1 MGQVRPGKTTGT
13 SDAITPL
20 NETRS
25 QLSVENARFG
35 VLESRVAKIMNATIH
50 SDQTTGSWSIAEI
63 SRTAEGKALL
73 HRALDEI
80 TKGAAFKGSHRSAQF
95 LEYVVHQS
103 ALGHLDAL
111 KERVIGVELFGRV
124 PSYDTG
130 EDAVVRVTASDV
142 RKRLLQHYSG
152 NGNTSEFRIMLP
164 SGGYVPELV
173 RDTSHREHKEL
184 SEAAVAEPAKES
196 AAATVSTPAPAIGQP
211 EAKRLDWR
219 DWVLPL
225 LGTGALICGIVLSG
239 IGLRRHLPSPDIP
252 SRAPWAAMFSGAHPV
267 LIVASDPNIEE
278 IQRLAKTGVTL
289 SDYAN
294 QHYLPQNAGSLPA
307 EEVAFMRDILRGNK
321 ISTFDGEIIAGITSL
336 MPRNQ
341 SPPAVKGARDIR
353 VPDLET
359 DGDLVFL
366 GSPRSNPWTSMY
378 DPLLDFRF
386 AFDDQTHREFV
397 QDVHPGKG
405 EKSVYTPSAGG
416 FGTGDSYA
424 TISFFQNPG
433 HTGQIL
439 MIAGAN
445 GEGTE
450 AAGALVTDPTRWDS
464 LLSSCN
470 LPKTPSGVPV
480 QLLLHLGT
488 LAGSASDVQVVSCHV
503 LGSTAR

>member
-1 MGQVRPGKTTGT
+1 
-13 SDAITPL
+13 
-20 NETRS
+20 
-25 QLSVENARFG
+25 
-35 VLESRVAKIMNATIH
+35 MNATIH

-63 SRTAEGKALL
+63 ARTADGKVLL
-73 HRALDEI
+73 RRALDEI

-164 SGGYVPELV
+164 AGKYVPELV
-173 RDTSHREHKEL
+173 RDTSHQDHKEL
-184 SEAAVAEPAKES
+184 SEAIVPEPAKGP
-196 AAATVSTPAPAIGQP
+196 AIAVSIPAPAIGQP
-211 EAKRLDWR
+211 EPKPLDWR
-219 DWVLPL
+219 LWVLPS
-225 LGTGALICGIVLSG
+225 LGAAALICGIVLSG
-239 IGLRRHLPSPDIP
+239 IGLRRPLPSPDLP
-252 SRAPWAAMFSGAHPV
+252 SRAPWSAMFNGAHPV
-267 LIVASDPNIEE
+267 LIIASDPNIEE
-278 IQRLAKTGVTL
+278 IQRIGKTSVTL

-294 QHYLPQNAGSLPA
+294 QHYLPQNAGSLSS
-307 EEVAFMRDILRGNK
+307 EEVGFMKDILRGNK
-321 ISTFDGEIIAGITSL
+321 ISTFDGEIIAGLTTLI
-336 MPRNQ
+336 PRTQ
-341 SPPAVKGARDIR
+341 SRPAVKGARDIR
-353 VPDLET
+353 VQDLET
-359 DGDLVFL
+359 NGNLVFL

-378 DPLLDFRF
+378 GSLLDFRF
-386 AFDDQTHREFV
+386 AFDETTHREFI
-397 QDVHPGKG
+397 QDIHPGKG
-405 EKSVYTPSAGG
+405 EKNVYIPSAGG
-416 FGTGDSYA
+416 YDTGDSYA

-450 AAGALVTDPTRWDS
+450 AAGSLVTDPTRWDS
-464 LLSSCN
+464 LTNSCN
-470 LPKTPSGVPV
+470 LTKTPSGVPV

-503 LGSTAR
+503 LGSATR

>member
-1 MGQVRPGKTTGT
+1 MNATVHSDPTTGT
-13 SDAITPL
+13 
-20 NETRS
+20 
-25 QLSVENARFG
+25 
-35 VLESRVAKIMNATIH
+35 
-50 SDQTTGSWSIAEI
+50 WSISEI
-63 SRTAEGKALL
+63 ARTAEGKALL
-73 HRALDEI
+73 QRALDEV
-80 TKGAAFKGSHRSAQF
+80 TKGDAFKSSHRSAQF
-95 LEYVVHQS
+95 LEYVIHQS

-142 RKRLLQHYSG
+142 RKRLLQHYSA
-152 NGNTSEFRIMLP
+152 NGHTSEFRIVLP
-164 SGGYVPELV
+164 SGGYVPELI
-173 RDTSHREHKEL
+173 RDTSHRAHVGL
-184 SEAAVAEPAKES
+184 SEAPAAEPAKEGKEV
-196 AAATVSTPAPAIGQP
+196 AVLIPKPAVEQP
-211 EAKRLDWR
+211 QKKQIKGRL
-219 DWVLPL
+219 WVLSL
-225 LGTGALICGIVLSG
+225 LGSAVLICVVVLSRAELRKRSSPTDVQSRSPWGATFTGA
-239 IGLRRHLPSPDIP
+239 R
-252 SRAPWAAMFSGAHPV
+252 PV

-278 IQRLAKTGVTL
+278 IQRIAKTSVTL

-294 QHYLPQNAGSLPA
+294 QHYLPQNVASLPA
-307 EEVAFMRDILRGNK
+307 QEVVFMKDILRGNK
-321 ISTFDGEIIAGITSL
+321 ISTFDGEIIAGIASL

-341 SPPAVKGARDIR
+341 SRPAVKGARDIR
-353 VPDLET
+353 VQDLET
-359 DGDLVFL
+359 NGNLVLL
-366 GSPRSNPWTSMY
+366 GSPRSNPWALMY

-386 AFDDQTHREFV
+386 VFDDHTQREFI

-405 EKSVYTPSAGG
+405 EKNVYIPSAGG

-450 AAGALVTDPTRWDS
+450 AAGSLVTDPTRWDS
-464 LLSSCN
+464 LMNSCN
-470 LPKTPSGVPV
+470 LPSSVPV

-503 LGSTAR
+503 LGSTTH

>member
-1 MGQVRPGKTTGT
+1 
-13 SDAITPL
+13 
-20 NETRS
+20 
-25 QLSVENARFG
+25 
-35 VLESRVAKIMNATIH
+35 MNATIH

-63 SRTAEGKALL
+63 ARTADGKVLL
-73 HRALDEI
+73 RRALDEI

-164 SGGYVPELV
+164 AGKYVPELV
-173 RDTSHREHKEL
+173 RDTSHREQKEH
-184 SEAAVAEPAKES
+184 SEAAVAEPAKER
-196 AAATVSTPAPAIGQP
+196 AAVPTSTPAPVIGQP
-211 EAKRLDWR
+211 ETHSLDWR
-219 DWVLPL
+219 VWVLPM
-225 LGTGALICGIVLSG
+225 LGSVALICGIVLSG
-239 IGLRRHLPSPDIP
+239 IGLRRHIPSPDVP
-252 SRAPWAAMFSGAHPV
+252 SRAPWGATFSGAHPV

-278 IQRLAKTGVTL
+278 IQRIGKTSVTL

-294 QHYLPQNAGSLPA
+294 QHYLPQNAGSLSS
-307 EEVAFMRDILRGNK
+307 EEVGFMKDILRGNK
-321 ISTFDGEIIAGITSL
+321 ISTFDGEIIAGLTTLI
-336 MPRNQ
+336 PRTQ
-341 SPPAVKGARDIR
+341 SRPTVKGARDIR
-353 VPDLET
+353 VQDLET
-359 DGDLVFL
+359 NGNLVFL

-378 DPLLDFRF
+378 NPLLDFRF
-386 AFDDQTHREFV
+386 AFDERTQREFI

-405 EKSVYTPSAGG
+405 ERNVYIPSAGG
-416 FGTGDSYA
+416 YDTGDSYA

-450 AAGALVTDPTRWDS
+450 AAGSLVTDPTRWDS
-464 LLSSCN
+464 LVSSCS
-470 LPKTPSGVPV
+470 LPKAAAVIPV

-503 LGSTAR
+503 LGSATR

>member
-1 MGQVRPGKTTGT
+1 
-13 SDAITPL
+13 
-20 NETRS
+20 
-25 QLSVENARFG
+25 
-35 VLESRVAKIMNATIH
+35 MNATVH
-50 SDQTTGSWSIAEI
+50 SDQTTASWSIAEI
-63 SRTAEGKALL
+63 ARTAEGKALL
-73 HRALDEI
+73 QRSLDEI

-142 RKRLLQHYSG
+142 RKRLLQHYSR
-152 NGNTSEFRIMLP
+152 NGSTSEFRIMLP
-164 SGGYVPELV
+164 PGKYVPELV
-173 RDTSHREHKEL
+173 HDTSHREHKVVPEAMA
-184 SEAAVAEPAKES
+184 EAAKEREASTLPAPEPATGHPQTKPLNRS
-196 AAATVSTPAPAIGQP
+196 VWVVSVLVTV
-211 EAKRLDWR
+211 
-219 DWVLPL
+219 
-225 LGTGALICGIVLSG
+225 ALVSGIVLTAVGVRKHHS
-239 IGLRRHLPSPDIP
+239 SPDMP
-252 SRAPWAAMFSGAHPV
+252 PRAPWAVMFTGQRSV

-278 IQRLAKTGVTL
+278 IQRLARTTVTL

-294 QHYLPQNAGSLPA
+294 QRYVPENVASLPT
-307 EEVAFMRDILRGNK
+307 EEVVFMKDILRGNK
-321 ISTFDGEIIAGITSL
+321 ISTFDGEIISGIASL
-336 MPRNQ
+336 THRDQLRP
-341 SPPAVKGARDIR
+341 SVKGARDVR
-353 VPDLET
+353 VQDLET
-359 DGDLVFL
+359 NGNLVFL
-366 GSPRSNPWTSMY
+366 GSPRSNPWSSMY

-386 AFDDQTHREFV
+386 AFDEHTQREFI

-405 EKSVYTPSAGG
+405 EKNVYIPSAGG

-450 AAGALVTDPTRWDS
+450 AAGLLVTDPTRWDS
-464 LLSSCN
+464 LVSSCN
-470 LPKTPSGVPV
+470 LPKAISGVPV

-488 LAGSASDVQVVSCHV
+488 LAGSANDVQVVSCHV
-503 LGSTAR
+503 LGSTGH

>member
-1 MGQVRPGKTTGT
+1 
-13 SDAITPL
+13 
-20 NETRS
+20 
-25 QLSVENARFG
+25 
-35 VLESRVAKIMNATIH
+35 MNATIH
-50 SDQTTGSWSIAEI
+50 SDETTVSWSIAEI
-63 SRTAEGKALL
+63 ARTADGKVLL
-73 HRALDEI
+73 RRALDEV

-164 SGGYVPELV
+164 AGKYVPELV
-173 RDTSHREHKEL
+173 RDTSHQDHKEL
-184 SEAAVAEPAKES
+184 SESAVAEPGKER
-196 AAATVSTPAPAIGQP
+196 AAVAVSTPATSAGQP
-211 EAKRLDWR
+211 ETKSHDWR
-219 DWVLPL
+219 LWVLPL
-225 LGTGALICGIVLSG
+225 LGSVALICGIVLSG
-239 IGLRRHLPSPDIP
+239 IGLRRRLPSPDLP
-252 SRAPWAAMFSGAHPV
+252 SRAPWSAMFSGARPA
-267 LIVASDPNIEE
+267 LIVASDPNIVE
-278 IQRLAKTGVTL
+278 IQLLGKTSVTL

-294 QHYLPQNAGSLPA
+294 QHYLPQNAGSLPS
-307 EEVAFMRDILRGNK
+307 EEVTFMKDILRGDK
-321 ISTFDGEIIAGITSL
+321 ISTFDGEVIAGLATL
-336 MPRNQ
+336 MPRTQ
-341 SPPAVKGARDIR
+341 SPPAVKGARNTR
-353 VPDLET
+353 VQDLET
-359 DGDLVFL
+359 NGNLVFL
-366 GSPRSNPWTSMY
+366 GSPRSNPWTGMY

-386 AFDDQTHREFV
+386 ALDQRTQREFI
-397 QDVHPGKG
+397 QNVHPGKG
-405 EKSVYTPSAGG
+405 EKSVYIPSAGG
-416 FGTGDSYA
+416 FDTGDSYA

-450 AAGALVTDPTRWDS
+450 AAGSLVTDPTRWDS
-464 LLSSCN
+464 LMNSCN
-470 LPKTPSGVPV
+470 LPKTAAGVPV

-503 LGSTAR
+503 LGSNAH

>member
-1 MGQVRPGKTTGT
+1 
-13 SDAITPL
+13 
-20 NETRS
+20 
-25 QLSVENARFG
+25 
-35 VLESRVAKIMNATIH
+35 MNATIH

-63 SRTAEGKALL
+63 ARTADGKVLL
-73 HRALDEI
+73 RRALDEI

-164 SGGYVPELV
+164 AGKYVPELV
-173 RDTSHREHKEL
+173 RDTSHRDHKEL
-184 SEAAVAEPAKES
+184 SEAAVAEPAKGP
-196 AAATVSTPAPAIGQP
+196 AAVAVSTPAPAIGQP
-211 EAKRLDWR
+211 ETKSLDWR
-219 DWVLPL
+219 LWAL
-225 LGTGALICGIVLSG
+225 LLSGTVALICGIVLSG
-239 IGLRRHLPSPDIP
+239 IGLHRHLTSPDLP
-252 SRAPWAAMFSGAHPV
+252 SRAPWGSMFSGARPV
-267 LIVASDPNIEE
+267 LIVASDPNIVE
-278 IQRLAKTGVTL
+278 IQLIGRTSVTL

-294 QHYLPQNAGSLPA
+294 QHYLPQNAGSLPS
-307 EEVAFMRDILRGNK
+307 EEVVFMRDILRGDK
-321 ISTFDGEIIAGITSL
+321 ISTFDGEIIAGLATL
-336 MPRNQ
+336 MPRTQ
-341 SPPAVKGARDIR
+341 SLPAVKGARNIR
-353 VPDLET
+353 VQDLET
-359 DGDLVFL
+359 NGNLVFL
-366 GSPRSNPWTSMY
+366 GSPRSNPWTAMY

-386 AFDDQTHREFV
+386 ALDEHTQREFI

-405 EKSVYTPSAGG
+405 EKNVYIPSAGG
-416 FGTGDSYA
+416 FDTGDSYA
-424 TISFFQNPG
+424 TISYFQNPG

-450 AAGALVTDPTRWDS
+450 AAGSLVTDPTRWDS
-464 LLSSCN
+464 LISSCN

-503 LGSTAR
+503 LGSTAH

>member
-1 MGQVRPGKTTGT
+1 
-13 SDAITPL
+13 
-20 NETRS
+20 
-25 QLSVENARFG
+25 
-35 VLESRVAKIMNATIH
+35 MNATIH
-50 SDQTTGSWSIAEI
+50 SDETTGSWSIAEI
-63 SRTAEGKALL
+63 ARTADGKALL
-73 HRALDEI
+73 RRALDEI

-164 SGGYVPELV
+164 SGKYVPELV
-173 RDTSHREHKEL
+173 RDTSHRDHKEL
-184 SEAAVAEPAKES
+184 SEAVVAEPAKERV
-196 AAATVSTPAPAIGQP
+196 AVAVSTAAPASGQP
-211 EAKRLDWR
+211 ETKSLAWRL
-219 DWVLPL
+219 WVLPL
-225 LGTGALICGIVLSG
+225 LGTAALICGIVLSG
-239 IGLRRHLPSPDIP
+239 IGLRKRVPSPDVP
-252 SRAPWAAMFSGAHPV
+252 SRAPWGAMFSGTHPV
-267 LIVASDPNIEE
+267 LIVASDPNIVE
-278 IQRLAKTGVTL
+278 IQLMGKTSVTL

-294 QHYLPQNAGSLPA
+294 QHYLPQNAGSLPT
-307 EEVAFMRDILRGNK
+307 EEVAFMKDILRGDK
-321 ISTFDGEIIAGITSL
+321 ISTFDGEIIAGLATL
-336 MPRNQ
+336 MPRSQ
-341 SPPAVKGARDIR
+341 SLPAVKGARSIR
-353 VPDLET
+353 VQDLET
-359 DGDLVFL
+359 NGNLVFL

-378 DPLLDFRF
+378 DSLLDFRF
-386 AFDDQTHREFV
+386 ALDERTQREFI

-405 EKSVYTPSAGG
+405 EKNVYIPSAGG
-416 FGTGDSYA
+416 FDTGDSYA

-433 HTGQIL
+433 HTGQVL

-450 AAGALVTDPTRWDS
+450 AAGSLATDPTRWDW
-464 LLSSCN
+464 LMSSCN
-470 LPKTPSGVPV
+470 LPKTSSGVPV

-503 LGSTAR
+503 LGPAAH

>member
-1 MGQVRPGKTTGT
+1 
-13 SDAITPL
+13 
-20 NETRS
+20 
-25 QLSVENARFG
+25 
-35 VLESRVAKIMNATIH
+35 MNATIH
-50 SDQTTGSWSIAEI
+50 SDETTVSWSIAEI
-63 SRTAEGKALL
+63 ARTADGKVLL
-73 HRALDEI
+73 RRALDEI

-164 SGGYVPELV
+164 PGKYVPELV
-173 RDTSHREHKEL
+173 RDTSHRDKDLTET
-184 SEAAVAEPAKES
+184 AVAEPAKER
-196 AAATVSTPAPAIGQP
+196 AAVAVSTPAPAIGQQ
-211 EAKRLDWR
+211 ETQSHHWRL
-219 DWVLPL
+219 WVLPL
-225 LGTGALICGIVLSG
+225 LGTVALICGIVLSG
-239 IGLRRHLPSPDIP
+239 IGLRRRLPSPDIP
-252 SRAPWAAMFSGAHPV
+252 SRAPWGAMFSGAHPV

-278 IQRLAKTGVTL
+278 IQRIGKTSVTL

-294 QHYLPQNAGSLPA
+294 QHYLPQNAVSLPS
-307 EEVAFMRDILRGNK
+307 EQVAFMKDILRGDK
-321 ISTFDGEIIAGITSL
+321 ISTFDGEIIAGLASL
-336 MPRNQ
+336 IPRIQ
-341 SPPAVKGARDIR
+341 SRPAVKGARDIR
-353 VPDLET
+353 VQDLET
-359 DGDLVFL
+359 NGNLIFL

-386 AFDDQTHREFV
+386 AFDERTRREFI

-405 EKSVYTPSAGG
+405 EKNVYIPSAGG
-416 FGTGDSYA
+416 FDTGDSYA

-450 AAGALVTDPTRWDS
+450 AAGSLVTDPTRWDS
-464 LLSSCN
+464 LVNSCN

-503 LGSTAR
+503 LGSTAH

>member
-1 MGQVRPGKTTGT
+1 
-13 SDAITPL
+13 
-20 NETRS
+20 
-25 QLSVENARFG
+25 
-35 VLESRVAKIMNATIH
+35 MNATAH
-50 SDQTTGSWSIAEI
+50 SDQTTGTWSIPEI
-63 SRTAEGKALL
+63 ARTAEGKALL
-73 HRALDEI
+73 QRALDEV
-80 TKGAAFKGSHRSAQF
+80 TKGDAFKSSHRSAQF

-142 RKRLLQHYSG
+142 RKRLLQHYSA
-152 NGNTSEFRIMLP
+152 NGHTSEFRIMLP

-173 RDTSHREHKEL
+173 RDTSHRVQIGL
-184 SEAAVAEPAKES
+184 SEAPAAEPAEEGKVVAVLIPKP
-196 AAATVSTPAPAIGQP
+196 AAEQAET
-211 EAKRLDWR
+211 KRIKGRL
-219 DWVLPL
+219 WVLSL
-225 LGTGALICGIVLSG
+225 LGSAALICVILFSRAE
-239 IGLRRHLPSPDIP
+239 LRKRSSSPDVQ
-252 SRAPWAAMFSGAHPV
+252 SRAPWGAAFSGARPV

-278 IQRLAKTGVTL
+278 IQRIAKTSVTL

-294 QHYLPQNAGSLPA
+294 QHYLPQNVSSLPA
-307 EEVAFMRDILRGNK
+307 QEVVFMKDILRGNK

-336 MPRNQ
+336 MPRSQ
-341 SPPAVKGARDIR
+341 LRPAVKGARDIR
-353 VPDLET
+353 VQDLET
-359 DGDLVFL
+359 NGNLVLL
-366 GSPRSNPWTSMY
+366 GSPRSNPWALMY

-386 AFDDQTHREFV
+386 VFDEHTQREFI
-397 QDVHPGKG
+397 QNVHPGKE
-405 EKSVYTPSAGG
+405 EKNVYIPSAGG

-450 AAGALVTDPTRWDS
+450 AAGSLVTDPTRWDS
-464 LLSSCN
+464 LMNSCN
-470 LPKTPSGVPV
+470 LPKAPSGVPV

-503 LGSTAR
+503 LGSAAH

>member
-1 MGQVRPGKTTGT
+1 
-13 SDAITPL
+13 
-20 NETRS
+20 
-25 QLSVENARFG
+25 
-35 VLESRVAKIMNATIH
+35 MNATVH

-63 SRTAEGKALL
+63 SRTSEGKALIQ
-73 HRALDEI
+73 RALDEV

-103 ALGHLDAL
+103 ASGNLDAL

-152 NGNTSEFRIMLP
+152 NGGTSGFRIVLP
-164 SGGYVPELV
+164 PGKYVPELI
-173 RDTSHREHKEL
+173 RDTSRREHKEPPQL
-184 SEAAVAEPAKES
+184 AVAEAGKQM
-196 AAATVSTPAPAIGQP
+196 AGATAPAPTLVP
-211 EAKRLDWR
+211 EHSHAE
-219 DWVLPL
+219 LPRWL
-225 LGTGALICGIVLSG
+225 LWALPVFGMAALICGIVLSSLA
-239 IGLRRHLPSPDIP
+239 LRKHATLPDVS
-252 SRAPWAAMFSGAHPV
+252 SRAPWGVMFSGSRPV
-267 LIVASDPNIEE
+267 LIIASDPNIEE
-278 IQRLAKTGVTL
+278 IQRITRTPVTL

-294 QHYLPQNAGSLPA
+294 QHYLPQNAESLPA
-307 EEVAFMRDILRGNK
+307 EEVSFMRDILRGNK
-321 ISTFDGEIIAGITSL
+321 MSTFDGEIIAGITSL
-336 MPRNQ
+336 MSRNQ
-341 SPPAVKGARDIR
+341 SRPAVKGARDVR

-359 DGDLVFL
+359 NGSLVFL

-386 AFDDQTHREFV
+386 AFDEHTQREFI

-405 EKSVYTPSAGG
+405 EKSVYVPSAGG
-416 FGTGDSYA
+416 FDTGDSYA

-433 HTGQIL
+433 HMGQIL

-450 AAGALVTDPTRWDS
+450 AAGALVTDPTRWDW

-470 LPKTPSGVPV
+470 LPKTPSAVPV

-488 LAGSASDVQVVSCHV
+488 LAGSANDVQVVSCHM
-503 LGSTAR
+503 LGSATH